1 MDSILSKIEEMLAWV
16 PQWLVGLCL
25 FIGSVCDR
33 AVRVRHV
40 DDCTDVSRIRRRL
53 EEAVRG
59 PKIEASAG
67 AAEAPLSRI
76 TRPESALLPRVRPVM
91 DTAEPRPYS

>member
-40 DDCTDVSRIRRRL
+40 DDCTDVSRIRQRL

-59 PKIEASAG
+59 PISAG